1 MVSPG
6 QALKMTLVREW
17 CATDRK
23 RGWVILLRLK
33 QKAEAGEMNP
43 AGNFR
48 VRGFFFS
55 DGVSCDSGWP
65 RTCYAAKH
73 PLSLPSF
80 QHAGTMLWPT
90 GWPRQPCFCND
101 WYFTGWETQE
111 PSDFQWV
118 IKDTVGSMAGASSN
132 ANPLRSSLG
141 TVWRGPTYDSMERH
155 SERRD

>member
-1 MVSPG
+1 MGSHVT
-6 QALKMTLVREW
+6 QAGLELAMQLS
-17 CATDRK
+17 A
-23 RGWVILLRLK
+23 L
-33 QKAEAGEMNP
+33 
-43 AGNFR
+43 
-48 VRGFFFS
+48 
-55 DGVSCDSGWP
+55 
-65 RTCYAAKH
+65 
-73 PLSLPSF
+73 LSLPSF
-80 QHAGTMLWPT
+80 QHAGTMQWPT

-155 SERRD
+155 SINGEINQDVHVCLREGLKHRERSRREMGNEENSKKSSLCVISRWELL